1 MCCLETSA
9 SRKGEWIVGTVREF
23 KARTI
28 ASEL

>member
-9 SRKGEWIVGTVREF
+9 PRKGEWIVVTVREF

-28 ASEL
+28 AAEL